1 MTKKITTPWNLS
13 CTFETICSGLCFASD
28 EFDSWCRDHIFEL
41 DWSVATWYMPSA
53 VHSSWNDYILFD
65 FDITECGNQS
75 YVVDAFRFIHIM
87 PVRAHVVRWPF
98 LLLRLWRPGAAGQR
112 CWKRPTHRTANVL
125 PFVGSCDGNHGKMFN
140 RYLGSQSKG
149 GLAECRYQTD
159 GQSHP
164 YESPEMHSETMSKF
178 LYDISD
184 LQCSSLQLKLA
195 STGLSQWS
203 SPQKQ
208 NYTLHH
214 IHLGCKLRQRIR
226 RSRVRNHRHTTT
238 PINIMNNNKLNKW
251 RC

>member
-1 MTKKITTPWNLS
+1 
-13 CTFETICSGLCFASD
+13 
-28 EFDSWCRDHIFEL
+28 
-41 DWSVATWYMPSA
+41 MPSA
-53 VHSSWNDYILFD
+53 VYASWNDCILFD
-65 FDITECGNQS
+65 FDITECGNPS

-87 PVRAHVVRWPF
+87 PARAHVVRWPF
-98 LLLRLWRPGAAGQR
+98 LLVRLWGPGAAGQR

-140 RYLGSQSKG
+140 RYLGSQSKW

-164 YESPEMHSETMSKF
+164 YESPEMHSETMSEIF
-178 LYDISD
+178 TRHQRSAVQFITIE
-184 LQCSSLQLKLA
+184 
-195 STGLSQWS
+195 TGVNWFVAMELP
-203 SPQKQ
+203 PQK

-214 IHLGCKLRQRIR
+214 IHLGCKQRQRIR

-238 PINIMNNNKLNKW
+238 PINIMNDNKLNKW